1 MLCPGLCVKLGRPE
15 PRLGKAR
22 WLCGDSK
29 ESRGRGDQGIGM
41 GTGERETRETKKVKS
56 GIAGILGGRGER
68 RKRWGGEMRKEARF
82 DDMMMEGPHSSC
94 RPPFFFL
101 TPYDDEMMK

>member
-1 MLCPGLCVKLGRPE
+1 MLLCPGLCVKLGRPE

-41 GTGERETRETKKVKS
+41 GTGERETRESKEVSLVLQGFWGEGEKGVKD
-56 GIAGILGGRGER
+56 GEER
-68 RKRWGGEMRKEARF
+68 
-82 DDMMMEGPHSSC
+82 
-94 RPPFFFL
+94 
-101 TPYDDEMMK
+101 